1 MGLDSVELVMAVE
14 EEFDLTIANADAAR
28 CRTPADVIAL
38 VARMVSPTER
48 TRCRS
53 QVAFHRLRRSLGTV
67 LGIPRNAVKLDAPIE
82 RCIPRT
88 GRRQAWDQLRA
99 DVHSRRWPDLER
111 PAWLVATLWTLALA
125 AGGFGWNLEGPTT
138 AIGLAGFT
146 GFLATRLTRPF
157 ADLLPAGHETVRSLV
172 HYVPAPAGPGC
183 DGWTR
188 AAIAER
194 IREITIEQL
203 CLDPAKYREDAD
215 FVRDLGMD

>member
-1 MGLDSVELVMAVE
+1 MPKLK
-14 EEFDLTIANADAAR
+14 EEFDIAIKDADAAR

-38 VARMVSPTER
+38 VAKLVSPTER
-48 TRCRS
+48 TRCLS
-53 QVAFHRLRRSLGTV
+53 QVAFYRLRRSLGTV
-67 LGIPRNAVKLDAPIE
+67 LGIPRNAVKLDAPIAK
-82 RCIPRT
+82 CIPRT

-111 PAWLVATLWTLALA
+111 PAWLVGTLWAFALVV
-125 AGGFGWNLEGPTT
+125 GGVGWNLAGPVI
-138 AIGLAGFT
+138 AIIFAGFT

-157 ADLLPAGHETVRSLV
+157 AVLLPAGHETVRSLV
-172 HYVPAPAGPGC
+172 HCVPAPTGPGC

-203 CLDPAKYREDAD
+203 CLDPAIYRDDAD
-215 FVRDLGMD
+215 FVRSLGMD